1 MGGKSMEGSPEQ
13 KRQAAREAREEGKKP
28 SEMSAT
34 TGGSQQQKRSDDSTQ
49 SHEQQMDLR
58 SEGKP
63 EQLHHRDQAEA
74 RPRSR
79 DVRDD

>member
-13 KRQAAREAREEGKKP
+13 KRQAARDAKEEGKKP

-34 TGGSQQQKRSDDSTQ
+34 TGGSQQQKRSDDSQT
-49 SHEQQMDLR
+49 HEEQMDQR

-79 DVRDD
+79 DD

>member
-13 KRQAAREAREEGKKP
+13 KRQAAREAKEEGKKP
-28 SEMSAT
+28 SEMGAT
-34 TGGSQQQKRSDDSTQ
+34 TGGSQQQKRSDDAQ
-49 SHEQQMDLR
+49 SHEEQMDQR

-79 DVRDD
+79 DLQDD

>member
-34 TGGSQQQKRSDDSTQ
+34 TGGSQQQKRSDDSQ
-49 SHEQQMDLR
+49 SHEEQMDLR

-79 DVRDD
+79 DARDD

>member
-1 MGGKSMEGSPEQ
+1 MGGKSMDGSPEQ
-13 KRQAAREAREEGKKP
+13 KRQAAREAKAEGKKP

-34 TGGSQQQKRSDDSTQ
+34 TGGSQQQKRSDDSQT
-49 SHEQQMDLR
+49 HEEQMDQR

-79 DVRDD
+79 DD

>member
-13 KRQAAREAREEGKKP
+13 KRQAAREARDEGKQP

-34 TGGSQQQKRSDDSTQ
+34 TGGSQQQKRSDGSM
-49 SHEQQMDLR
+49 SHEEQMDQR

-79 DVRDD
+79 DD